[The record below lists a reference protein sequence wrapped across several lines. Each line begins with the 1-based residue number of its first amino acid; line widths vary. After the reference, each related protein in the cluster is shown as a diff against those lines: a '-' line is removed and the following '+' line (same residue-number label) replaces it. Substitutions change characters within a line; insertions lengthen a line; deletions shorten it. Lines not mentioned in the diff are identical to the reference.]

1 MKLLYKAIYSLI
13 GMASTSQILENA
25 MKNYDT
31 DVQPPVDTVSIIMPA
46 YNEKDFIEK
55 AASSIRY
62 QSIILNYPE
71 YFEFI
76 VVDNGSTDDTI
87 YLATA
92 FADKVVQSS
101 RGKLSARNYGANLSS
116 GNIIVAVDSDVY
128 YPYHWLN
135 TLLKPF
141 RDPNIIGTTGTI
153 LDYNFPGIPS
163 TFYIIGSAL
172 KRVTR
177 PLQMQG
183 ANCAYYKHIFN
194 KIGQFN
200 ENINQFDVKQMVDEE
215 EINFGKRLSNFGRVT
230 YKFNAGCIHIGS
242 IRTGC
247 RMGYIDRFSDACMA
261 YKFGIER
268 FG

>member
-1 MKLLYKAIYSLI
+1 MNILKVGTLGIL
-13 GMASTSQILENA
+13 GTFGASTVIENS

-31 DVQPPVDTVSIIMPA
+31 DVQPPVDKVSIIMPA

-92 FADKVVQSS
+92 FADKVVRSS
-101 RGKLSARNYGANLSS
+101 RGKLSARNYGTNLSS
-116 GNIIVAVDSDVY
+116 GNIIVAADSDVY

-141 RDPNIIGTTGTI
+141 RDPNIVGTTGTI

-194 KIGQFN
+194 KIGQFD
-200 ENINQFDVKQMVDEE
+200 ESINQFDVKQMVHEE
-215 EINFGKRLSNFGRVT
+215 EINFGKKLSNFGKVA
-230 YKFNAGCIHIGS
+230 YKFNAGCIHLGG

-247 RMGYIDRFSDACMA
+247 RMGYIDRSSDTCTS